1 MPRKVNYGVD
11 YGDDYNEYDYGYKVE
26 ENEVTPLEQET
37 IKHSVWRCSICM
49 YDNDETMSSCDICGV
64 LCGPLLKNLTYDEK
78 RADSGV
84 STVAEFLFA
93 SVNDAFVVKW
103 GNDFHPFGNEQELFH
118 GFHKAYSSPTHSSPY
133 RLFVLKILGFCRWM
147 LPPGVMLMLYFCFHP
162 LAANVFDLQSSRVSL
177 NVVGEDEA
185 VKNLEVGAPVSSRTS
200 DNSSASVPES
210 WLDHVDESSVVVNM
224 ESSGKS
230 S

>member
-1 MPRKVNYGVD
+1 MVIDNEVSVSSRIRDYFLCSYLIETSDWFLGARAMPRKVNYGVD

-78 RADSGV
+78 RA
-84 STVAEFLFA
+84 EFLFA

-103 GNDFHPFGNEQELFH
+103 G
-118 GFHKAYSSPTHSSPY
+118 
-133 RLFVLKILGFCRWM
+133 
-147 LPPGVMLMLYFCFHP
+147 FHP